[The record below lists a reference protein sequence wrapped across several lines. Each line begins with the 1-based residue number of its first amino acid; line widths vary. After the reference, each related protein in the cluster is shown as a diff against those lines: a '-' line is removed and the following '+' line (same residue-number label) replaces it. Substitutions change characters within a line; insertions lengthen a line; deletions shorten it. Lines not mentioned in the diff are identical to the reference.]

1 MAFPWLAVQ
10 LGLMVWDGVSKNK
23 AKKEQAADNQDV
35 ANFNADQLDID
46 SHRVDNQARTQEQD
60 LRVKYS
66 GVRASQRAHLAAN
79 GIFVD
84 SGSASEIQATTDYLE
99 DLSAFRIRGA
109 GKQQSQTLT
118 EQAAF
123 NRESGE
129 AVYSS
134 SVTAANSS
142 FLGDMG
148 QVAGYWYTQTNK

>member
-10 LGLMVWDGVSKNK
+10 LGLMVWDGVSKSK
-23 AKKEQAADNQDV
+23 AKKEQAEDNREV

-46 SHRVDNQARTQEQD
+46 SRRIDNQARTQEQD
-60 LRVKYS
+60 LRVKYA

-109 GKQQSQTLT
+109 GTQQAQTLT
-118 EQAAF
+118 DQAAF
-123 NRESGE
+123 NRKSGE
-129 AVYSS
+129 AIYSS
-134 SVTAANSS
+134 AKTSAAADLLSS
-142 FLGDMG
+142 AG
-148 QVAGYWYTQTNK
+148 QVAGYWYSQTNK